1 MADRDSIGAPVLYE
15 AYETHNRMLWPLR
28 AFARSALDVMAH
40 PAPPLAAVRL
50 AYPDSDAQRRMN
62 AAFELIARARLS
74 HKRPP
79 FAVDSVEVG
88 ARTVHVTE
96 QVVTSTPFAD
106 LLRFRKDLAIEQP
119 RVLLVA
125 PMSGHFATLMRDTI
139 RTLLP
144 EHDVYVTDWR
154 NARDVP
160 VYQGRFG
167 FDAYVTHLV
176 HFLETLDTGAHVIAV
191 CQPCVAALAAAAVMA
206 QGDHPA
212 RPRSLTLMAGPIDC
226 RINPTRV
233 NELATAHSIDW
244 FRSRLIATVP
254 WRYRGAWREVY
265 PGFLQLTAFM
275 SLNLERHVKAFV
287 DLYNAL
293 AAGEYEKAEA
303 TQTFYR
309 EYFAVADLPAEFYL
323 ETVKLVFQEYAL
335 ARGELKWQGTR
346 VDPGAIRGTAL
357 LTVEGE
363 RDDICAIGQ
372 TMAAQDLCT
381 GIRPYLKQHHM
392 QPGAGHYGVFSGR
405 RWQQEIYPIVRDMIY
420 HTEARGLKRAA

>member
-1 MADRDSIGAPVLYE
+1 VLYE
-15 AYETHNRMLWPLR
+15 AYETHNRMLWPMR

-50 AYPDSDAQRRMN
+50 AYPDLDAQRRMN

-79 FAVDSVEVG
+79 FGVDSVEVG
-88 ARTVHVTE
+88 ARTVRVTE
-96 QVVTSTPFAD
+96 QVVTSTPFAE
-106 LLRFRKDLAIEQP
+106 LLRFRKDLAVEQP

-167 FDAYVTHLV
+167 FDEYVTHLV
-176 HFLETLDTGAHVIAV
+176 HFLDALDSGAHLIAV

-233 NELATAHSIDW
+233 NELATAHPIDW
-244 FRSRLIATVP
+244 FQSRLIATVP

-293 AAGEYEKAEA
+293 VAGEYEKAEA
-303 TQTFYR
+303 TRTFYR

-335 ARGELKWQGTR
+335 ARGELKWQGIR

-420 HTEARGLKRAA
+420 QTEARGLKRAA